1 MYIYYLGDQ
10 DKLDTQDKLESLE
23 KELKDALSQKT
34 LAMSE
39 YNEVTD
45 KYVVIF
51 ISYHSI

>member
-1 MYIYYLGDQ
+1 MLVFQ
-10 DKLDTQDKLESLE
+10 DKLDTQEKLELLE

-51 ISYHSI
+51 IFYLDIGW